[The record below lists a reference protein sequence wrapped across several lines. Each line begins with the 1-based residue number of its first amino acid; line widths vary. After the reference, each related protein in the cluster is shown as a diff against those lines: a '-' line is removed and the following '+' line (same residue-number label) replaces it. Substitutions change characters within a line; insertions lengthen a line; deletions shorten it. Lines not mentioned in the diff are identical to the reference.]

1 MGEIGVNRLEYL
13 YELSWLD
20 LILIER
26 GYDRRC
32 RHLWSATRWQAYEL
46 MSAQMGGQQMRENGI
61 HSPLD
66 LLKFPWEKNDDGSGG
81 GNGNMPD
88 AATIA
93 QLRQMMMEEN
103 AKVDAANAKKQTEQ

>member
-1 MGEIGVNRLEYL
+1 MGEIGINRLEYL

-61 HSPLD
+61 HTPLD
-66 LLKFPWEKNDDGSGG
+66 LIKFPWEKQDNDGG
-81 GNGNMPD
+81 GGSGNMPD